1 MLENQPPPSA
11 ENIEDMPR
19 NILFVAYP
27 DVSLLD
33 LAGPQT
39 VFWAASNYARARG
52 MAGYR
57 CHTTSYAGGMVA
69 TVEGT
74 TMDSVSL
81 ASFDLRMIDTVIVPG
96 SPTILEVA
104 KAETAL
110 LDWLTHA
117 SCKVRRVASVC
128 SGAFLLAFAG
138 LLDGKRAT
146 THWAMFDRFR
156 ELFPTV
162 DLDPEAI
169 FVRQQNLWTSA
180 GVTTGIDLA
189 LAMVEADYGHDVA
202 LSAARELAVYM
213 KRPGGQ
219 PQLSEILITQS
230 RQVPVFE
237 SLHLWI
243 AQNLA
248 TQELSVEQLAE
259 YVGMSPRNFA
269 RVYKEKTGRTPAKGV
284 EHFRLEAARR
294 QLQDPGRPIDV
305 IAHECGFGSEERMRV
320 TFQRHFGLSPSEYRL
335 KVNR

>member
-1 MLENQPPPSA
+1 
-11 ENIEDMPR
+11 MPR

-57 CHTTSYAGGMVA
+57 CHTTSFGGGMVS

-74 TMDSVSL
+74 AMDSVSL
-81 ASFDLRMIDTVIVPG
+81 QSFDMRLIDTVIVPG

-104 KAETAL
+104 KNETAL
-110 LDWLTHA
+110 IDWLAGA
-117 SCKVRRVASVC
+117 STRIRRMASVC

-138 LLDGKRAT
+138 LLDGRRAT
-146 THWAMFDRFR
+146 THWAMLDRFR

-162 DLDPEAI
+162 DLDPDAI

-189 LAMVEADYGHDVA
+189 LAMVEADYGHEVA
-202 LSAARELAVYM
+202 LNAAKELAVYM
-213 KRPGGQ
+213 KRPGAQ
-219 PQLSEILITQS
+219 PQLSEILISQS

-243 AQNLA
+243 VQNLSKE
-248 TQELSVEQLAE
+248 ELSVEQLAE

-284 EHFRLEAARR
+284 EHFRMEAARR
-294 QLQDPGRPIDV
+294 QLQDLSRPIEV
-305 IAHECGFGSEERMRV
+305 IARDCGFGSEERMRV

>member
-1 MLENQPPPSA
+1 
-11 ENIEDMPR
+11 MPR
-19 NILFVAYP
+19 NVLFVAYP

-39 VFWAASNYARARG
+39 VFWAASNYARERG
-52 MAGYR
+52 LAGYR
-57 CHTTSYAGGMVA
+57 CHTASFSGGKVE

-74 TMDSVSL
+74 TLDSVSL
-81 ASFDLRMIDTVIVPG
+81 ATFDLRLVDTVIVPG

-104 KAETAL
+104 KNETSL
-110 LDWLTHA
+110 IEWLAGA
-117 SCKVRRVASVC
+117 SRTVRNIASVC

-146 THWAMFDRFR
+146 THWAMLDRFR

-169 FVRQQNLWTSA
+169 FVRQRNLWTSA

-189 LAMVEADYGHDVA
+189 LAMVEADYGHEVA
-202 LSAARELAVYM
+202 LNSAKELAVYM
-213 KRPGGQ
+213 KRPGAQ
-219 PQLSEILITQS
+219 PQLSEMLISQS

-237 SLHLWI
+237 ALHLWI
-243 AQNLA
+243 VQNLSKE
-248 TQELSVEQLAE
+248 ELSVEQLAE
-259 YVGMSPRNFA
+259 HVGMSPRNFA

-294 QLQDPGRPIDV
+294 QLQDLGRPIEV
-305 IAHECGFGSEERMRV
+305 IASDCGFGSEERMRV

>member
-1 MLENQPPPSA
+1 
-11 ENIEDMPR
+11 MPR
-19 NILFVAYP
+19 NVLFVAYP

-57 CHTTSYAGGMVA
+57 CHTASYAGGPVA

-74 TMDSVSL
+74 TLDSVSL
-81 ASFDLRMIDTVIVPG
+81 ASFDLRMVDTVIVPG

-104 KAETAL
+104 RTETAL
-110 LDWLTHA
+110 IGWLAGAAGT
-117 SCKVRRVASVC
+117 VRNMASVC

-146 THWAMFDRFR
+146 THWAMLGRFR

-162 DLDPEAI
+162 DLDPDAI

-189 LAMVEADYGHDVA
+189 LAMVEADYGHEVA
-202 LSAARELAVYM
+202 LNSAKELAVYM
-213 KRPGGQ
+213 KRPGAQ
-219 PQLSEILITQS
+219 PQISEILISQS

-243 AQNLA
+243 MQNLSRA
-248 TQELSVEQLAE
+248 ELSVEQLAE
-259 YVGMSPRNFA
+259 HVGMSPRNFA

-284 EHFRLEAARR
+284 EHFRVEAARR
-294 QLQDPGRPIDV
+294 QLQDLDRPIEV
-305 IAHECGFGSEERMRV
+305 IARDCGFGSEERMRV

-335 KVNR
+335 KINR

>member
-1 MLENQPPPSA
+1 
-11 ENIEDMPR
+11 MPR
-19 NILFVAYP
+19 NVLFVAYP

-39 VFWAASNYARARG
+39 VFWAAANYARARG

-57 CHTTSYAGGMVA
+57 CHTVSLSGGKVTS
-69 TVEGT
+69 VEGT
-74 TMDSVSL
+74 TMESVSL
-81 ASFDLRMIDTVIVPG
+81 ESFDLRLVDTVVVPG

-104 KAETAL
+104 KNSTAL
-110 LDWLTHA
+110 IDWLNHA
-117 SCKVRRVASVC
+117 SGKVRRVASVC

-146 THWAMFDRFR
+146 THWAMLERFR

-162 DLDPEAI
+162 DLDPDAI
-169 FVRQQNLWTSA
+169 FVQQQNLWTSA

-189 LAMVEADYGHDVA
+189 LAMVEADYGHEVA
-202 LSAARELAVYM
+202 LNAAKELAVYM
-213 KRPGGQ
+213 KRPGAQ

-243 AQNLA
+243 VQNLSRE
-248 TQELSVEQLAE
+248 ELSVEQLADH
-259 YVGMSPRNFA
+259 VGMSPRNFA

-294 QLQDPGRPIDV
+294 QLQDISRPIDL
-305 IAHECGFGSEERMRV
+305 IARDCGFGSEERMRV

>member
-1 MLENQPPPSA
+1 MSQDQPPPNSG
-11 ENIEDMPR
+11 NTEDLPR

-39 VFWAASNYARARG
+39 VFWAAAKYARARG

-57 CHTTSYAGGMVA
+57 CHTASFAGGMVS

-74 TMDSVSL
+74 AMDSESL
-81 ASFDLRMIDTVIVPG
+81 ASFDLRTIDTVVVPG

-104 KAETAL
+104 KSETAL
-110 LDWLTHA
+110 IDWLAHA
-117 SCKVRRVASVC
+117 SCKIRRTASVC
-128 SGAFLLAFAG
+128 SGAFLLASAG

-146 THWAMFDRFR
+146 THWAMLDRFR

-169 FVRQQNLWTSA
+169 FVQQQNLWTSA

-189 LAMVEADYGHDVA
+189 LAMVEADYGHEVA
-202 LSAARELAVYM
+202 LNTAKDLAVYM
-213 KRPGGQ
+213 KRPGAQ
-219 PQLSEILITQS
+219 PQLSEILISQS

-243 AQNLA
+243 MQNLA
-248 TQELSVEQLAE
+248 TRELSVEQLAE
-259 YVGMSPRNFA
+259 HVGMSPRNFA

-305 IAHECGFGSEERMRV
+305 IAYECGFGSEERMRV

>member
-1 MLENQPPPSA
+1 
-11 ENIEDMPR
+11 MPR
-19 NILFVAYP
+19 NVLFVAYP

-39 VFWAASNYARARG
+39 VFWAAANYARARG

-57 CHTTSYAGGMVA
+57 CHTVSLAGGKV
-69 TVEGT
+69 TSVEGT
-74 TMDSVSL
+74 TMESVSL
-81 ASFDLRMIDTVIVPG
+81 ESFDLRLVDTVVVPG

-104 KAETAL
+104 KNSTAL
-110 LDWLTHA
+110 IDWLNHA
-117 SCKVRRVASVC
+117 SGKVRRVASVC

-146 THWAMFDRFR
+146 THWAMLERFR

-162 DLDPEAI
+162 DLDPDAI
-169 FVRQQNLWTSA
+169 FVQQQNLWTSA

-189 LAMVEADYGHDVA
+189 LAMVEADYGHEVA
-202 LSAARELAVYM
+202 LNAAKELAVYM
-213 KRPGGQ
+213 KRPGAQ

-243 AQNLA
+243 VQNLSRE
-248 TQELSVEQLAE
+248 ELSVEQLADH
-259 YVGMSPRNFA
+259 VGMSPRNFA

-294 QLQDPGRPIDV
+294 QLQDISRPIDL
-305 IAHECGFGSEERMRV
+305 IARDCGFGSEERMRV

>member
-1 MLENQPPPSA
+1 
-11 ENIEDMPR
+11 MPR
-19 NILFVAYP
+19 NVLFVAYP

-39 VFWAASNYARARG
+39 VFWAAANYARARG

-57 CHTTSYAGGMVA
+57 CHTVSLAGGKV
-69 TVEGT
+69 TSVEGT
-74 TMDSVSL
+74 TMESVSL
-81 ASFDLRMIDTVIVPG
+81 ESFDLRLVDTVIVPG

-104 KAETAL
+104 KNSTAL
-110 LDWLTHA
+110 IDWLNHA
-117 SCKVRRVASVC
+117 SGKVRRVASVC

-146 THWAMFDRFR
+146 THWAMLERFR

-162 DLDPEAI
+162 DLDPDAI
-169 FVRQQNLWTSA
+169 FVQQQNLWTSA

-189 LAMVEADYGHDVA
+189 LAMVEADYGHEVA
-202 LSAARELAVYM
+202 LNAAKELAVYM
-213 KRPGGQ
+213 KRPGAQ

-243 AQNLA
+243 VQNLSRE
-248 TQELSVEQLAE
+248 ELSVEQLADH
-259 YVGMSPRNFA
+259 VGMSPRNFA

-294 QLQDPGRPIDV
+294 QLQDISRPIDL
-305 IAHECGFGSEERMRV
+305 IARDCGFGSEERMRV

>member
-1 MLENQPPPSA
+1 
-11 ENIEDMPR
+11 MPR
-19 NILFVAYP
+19 NVLFVAYP

-39 VFWAASNYARARG
+39 VFWAASNYARERG
-52 MAGYR
+52 LAGYR
-57 CHTTSYAGGMVA
+57 CHTASFSGGKVE

-74 TMDSVSL
+74 TLDSVSL
-81 ASFDLRMIDTVIVPG
+81 ATFDLRLVDTVIVPG

-104 KAETAL
+104 KNETSL
-110 LDWLTHA
+110 IDWLAGA
-117 SCKVRRVASVC
+117 SRTVRNIASVC

-146 THWAMFDRFR
+146 THWAMLDRFR

-189 LAMVEADYGHDVA
+189 LAMVEADYGHEVA
-202 LSAARELAVYM
+202 LNSAKELAVYM
-213 KRPGGQ
+213 KRPGAQ
-219 PQLSEILITQS
+219 PQLSEMLISQS

-243 AQNLA
+243 VQNLSKE
-248 TQELSVEQLAE
+248 ELSVEQLAE
-259 YVGMSPRNFA
+259 HVGMSPRNFA

-294 QLQDPGRPIDV
+294 QLQDLSRPIEV
-305 IAHECGFGSEERMRV
+305 IATDCGFGSEERMRV

>member
-1 MLENQPPPSA
+1 MPENQPPPA
-11 ENIEDMPR
+11 AGTIEDAPR
-19 NILFVAYP
+19 NILFVMYP

-33 LAGPQT
+33 LAGPKT

-52 MAGYR
+52 LAGYR
-57 CHTTSYAGGMVA
+57 CHTTSYSGGMVA

-74 TMDSVSL
+74 NVDSVSL
-81 ASFDLRMIDTVIVPG
+81 ASFDLQMVDTVIVPG
-96 SPTILEVA
+96 SPLILEVV
-104 KAETAL
+104 KTETAL
-110 LDWLTHA
+110 LDWLANA
-117 SCKVRRVASVC
+117 SGKIRRMASVC
-128 SGAFLLAFAG
+128 SGSFLLAFAG

-146 THWAMFDRFR
+146 THWAMLDRFA

-162 DLDPEAI
+162 DLDPDAI
-169 FVRQQNLWTSA
+169 FVQQQNLWTSA

-189 LAMVEADYGHDVA
+189 LAMVEADYGHEVA
-202 LSAARELAVYM
+202 LSAAKELAVYM
-213 KRPGGQ
+213 KRPGAQ
-219 PQLSEILITQS
+219 PQLSEVLISQS

-243 AQNLA
+243 VQNLE
-248 TQELSVEQLAE
+248 QELSVEQLAQ

-269 RVYKEKTGRTPAKGV
+269 RVYKAKTGRTPAKGV

-294 QLQDPGRPIDV
+294 RLQDPGRPIDV
-305 IAHECGFGSEERMRV
+305 IAYECGFGSEERMRV

>member
-1 MLENQPPPSA
+1 MDSNLPPVSGTA
-11 ENIEDMPR
+11 DDMPR

-57 CHTTSYAGGMVA
+57 CLTASFDGGVMA
-69 TVEGT
+69 SVEGT
-74 TMDSVSL
+74 VMQTEAIGTYDPRV
-81 ASFDLRMIDTVIVPG
+81 IDTVIVPG
-96 SPTILEVA
+96 SPDILQVA
-104 KAETAL
+104 RNSAPLIA
-110 LDWLTHA
+110 WLHSA
-117 SCKVRRVASVC
+117 SGTVRRVASVC
-128 SGAFLLAFAG
+128 SGAFLLAYAG

-146 THWAMFDRFR
+146 THWAMLDRFR

-162 DLDPEAI
+162 DLDPDAI
-169 FVRQQNLWTSA
+169 FVQQQNLWTSA

-189 LAMVEADYGHDVA
+189 LAMVEADYGHEVA
-202 LSAARELAVYM
+202 LNSAKELAVYM

-219 PQLSEILITQS
+219 PQLSEILISQS

-243 AQNLA
+243 VQNLSCEA
-248 TQELSVEQLAE
+248 LGVEHLAE
-259 YVGMSPRNFA
+259 HVGMSPRNFA

-284 EHFRLEAARR
+284 EHFRMEAARR
-294 QLQDPGRPIDV
+294 LLQDPTRPIDL
-305 IAHECGFGSEERMRV
+305 IARDCGFGSEERMRV
-320 TFQRHFGLSPSEYRL
+320 AFQRHFGLSPSEYRL

>member
-1 MLENQPPPSA
+1 
-11 ENIEDMPR
+11 MPR
-19 NILFVAYP
+19 NVLFVAYP

-39 VFWAASNYARARG
+39 VFWAASNYARERG
-52 MAGYR
+52 LAGYR
-57 CHTTSYAGGMVA
+57 CHTASFSGGKVE

-74 TMDSVSL
+74 TLDSVSL
-81 ASFDLRMIDTVIVPG
+81 ATFDLRLVDTVIVPG

-104 KAETAL
+104 KNETSL
-110 LDWLTHA
+110 IEWLAGA
-117 SCKVRRVASVC
+117 SRTVRNIASVC

-146 THWAMFDRFR
+146 THWAMLDRFR

-169 FVRQQNLWTSA
+169 FVRQRNLWTSA

-189 LAMVEADYGHDVA
+189 LAMVEADYGHEVA
-202 LSAARELAVYM
+202 LNSAKELAVYM
-213 KRPGGQ
+213 KRPGAQ
-219 PQLSEILITQS
+219 PQLSEMLISQS

-243 AQNLA
+243 VQNLSKE
-248 TQELSVEQLAE
+248 ELSVEQLAE
-259 YVGMSPRNFA
+259 HVGMSPRNFA

-294 QLQDPGRPIDV
+294 QLQDLGRPIEV
-305 IAHECGFGSEERMRV
+305 IASDCGFGSEERMRV

>member
-1 MLENQPPPSA
+1 
-11 ENIEDMPR
+11 MPR
-19 NILFVAYP
+19 NVLFVAYP

-39 VFWAASNYARARG
+39 VFWAAANYARARG

-57 CHTTSYAGGMVA
+57 CHTASLPGGKVTS
-69 TVEGT
+69 VEGT
-74 TMDSVSL
+74 TMESVSL
-81 ASFDLRMIDTVIVPG
+81 ESFDLRLVDTVVVPG
-96 SPTILEVA
+96 SPAILEVA
-104 KAETAL
+104 KNSTAL
-110 LDWLTHA
+110 IDWLNHA
-117 SCKVRRVASVC
+117 SGNVRRVASVC

-146 THWAMFDRFR
+146 THWAMLERFR

-162 DLDPEAI
+162 DLDPDAI
-169 FVRQQNLWTSA
+169 FVQQQNLWTSA

-189 LAMVEADYGHDVA
+189 LAMVEADYGHEVA
-202 LSAARELAVYM
+202 LNAAKELAVYM
-213 KRPGGQ
+213 KRPGAQ

-243 AQNLA
+243 VQNLSREA
-248 TQELSVEQLAE
+248 LSVEQLADH
-259 YVGMSPRNFA
+259 VGMSPRNFA

-294 QLQDPGRPIDV
+294 QLQDMSRPIDL
-305 IAHECGFGSEERMRV
+305 IARDCGFGSEERMRV

>member
-1 MLENQPPPSA
+1 MLQHQSLPASG
-11 ENIEDMPR
+11 NIEDMPR

-57 CHTTSYAGGMVA
+57 CHTTSFSGGMVA

-74 TMDSVSL
+74 AMSSVSL
-81 ASFDLRMIDTVIVPG
+81 ASFDLRVVDTVIVPG

-104 KAETAL
+104 KNEAAL
-110 LDWLTHA
+110 IDWLATA
-117 SCKVRRVASVC
+117 SGKIRRMASVC

-146 THWAMFDRFR
+146 THWAMLDRFR

-162 DLDPEAI
+162 DLDPDAI
-169 FVRQQNLWTSA
+169 FVQQQNLWTSA

-189 LAMVEADYGHDVA
+189 LAMVEADYGHEVA
-202 LSAARELAVYM
+202 LNSAKELAVYM
-213 KRPGGQ
+213 KRPGAQ
-219 PQLSEILITQS
+219 PQLSEILISQS

-243 AQNLA
+243 VQNLS

-294 QLQDPGRPIDV
+294 QLQDPGRPVDV
-305 IAHECGFGSEERMRV
+305 IARECGFGSEERMRV

-335 KVNR
+335 KINR

>member
-1 MLENQPPPSA
+1 
-11 ENIEDMPR
+11 MPR

-39 VFWAASNYARARG
+39 VFWPPPTTRARG

-57 CHTTSYAGGMVA
+57 CHTTSFSGGIVA

-74 TMDSVSL
+74 AMSSVSL
-81 ASFDLRMIDTVIVPG
+81 ASFDLRVVDTVIVPG

-104 KAETAL
+104 KNETAL
-110 LDWLTHA
+110 IDWLATA
-117 SCKVRRVASVC
+117 SGKIRRMASVC

-146 THWAMFDRFR
+146 THWAMLDRFR

-162 DLDPEAI
+162 DLDPDAI
-169 FVRQQNLWTSA
+169 FVQQQNLWTSA

-189 LAMVEADYGHDVA
+189 LAMVEADYGHEVA
-202 LSAARELAVYM
+202 LNSAKELAVYM
-213 KRPGGQ
+213 KRPGAQ
-219 PQLSEILITQS
+219 PQLSEILISQS
-230 RQVPVFE
+230 RRVPVFE

-243 AQNLA
+243 VRNLS

-259 YVGMSPRNFA
+259 YVGMSPRNLRAYTRKDGAHAGQGRGAFQARSGAAAVAGPGPARRRHRA
-269 RVYKEKTGRTPAKGV
+269 RVRLRQRRADARDVPAPLWTVSK
-284 EHFRLEAARR
+284 
-294 QLQDPGRPIDV
+294 
-305 IAHECGFGSEERMRV
+305 
-320 TFQRHFGLSPSEYRL
+320 
-335 KVNR
+335 

>member
-1 MLENQPPPSA
+1 
-11 ENIEDMPR
+11 MPR

-57 CHTTSYAGGMVA
+57 CHTTSFGGGMVS

-74 TMDSVSL
+74 AMDSVSL
-81 ASFDLRMIDTVIVPG
+81 QSFDMRLIDTVIVPG

-104 KAETAL
+104 KNETAL
-110 LDWLTHA
+110 IDWLAGA
-117 SCKVRRVASVC
+117 STRIRRMASVC

-138 LLDGKRAT
+138 LLDGRRAT
-146 THWAMFDRFR
+146 THWAMLDRFR

-162 DLDPEAI
+162 DLDPDAI

-189 LAMVEADYGHDVA
+189 LAMVEADYGHEVA
-202 LSAARELAVYM
+202 LNAAKELAVYM
-213 KRPGGQ
+213 KRPGAQ
-219 PQLSEILITQS
+219 PQLSEILISQS

-243 AQNLA
+243 VQNLSKE
-248 TQELSVEQLAE
+248 ELSVEQLAE
-259 YVGMSPRNFA
+259 HVGMSPRNFA

-284 EHFRLEAARR
+284 EHFRMEAARR
-294 QLQDPGRPIDV
+294 QLQDLSRPIEV
-305 IAHECGFGSEERMRV
+305 IARDCGFGSEERMRV